1 MHPTRQ
7 EIKAWLKDS
16 HGGPHGQ
23 PRDRAWLGQQ
33 CGVAKRTVDNWLS
46 ATNQEIPAA
55 ALALIARLMADDR
68 GGLASAPAAASFPQS
83 APRQAPQSFSIEVDL
98 DTFRGYNRAAL
109 AHGLTI
115 EDWIIRTC
123 DDEVARMG
131 KDIIPIA
138 AGSASAGSARLQP
151 GRSKVA
157 ATRDPSARLEPGAPA
172 ASPTTTPPSNNPRD
186 TGHWLDLHG
195 GIAAGAPIA
204 ADLAPQPIR
213 VAKSYPDG
221 HYALKVFG
229 RSMEPRI
236 PDGSTIIVQP
246 FQGKGFPRKGTIVIY
261 NDGHGATLKEL
272 AYRKAKP
279 GEESANNFN
288 QVPLLKSLN
297 PAFKDVQ
304 TMEGGRIDGV
314 LVEVV

>member
-16 HGGPHGQ
+16 PASAGSG

-68 GGLASAPAAASFPQS
+68 ALPFPQL
-83 APRQAPQSFSIEVDL
+83 PTRPITQSPNQPFLIEVDL

-109 AHGLTI
+109 ARGLTI
-115 EDWIIRTC
+115 EEWIIRTC
-123 DDEVARMG
+123 DDEVAAM
-131 KDIIPIA
+131 DAVIPMA
-138 AGSASAGSARLQP
+138 A
-151 GRSKVA
+151 A
-157 ATRDPSARLEPGAPA
+157 ATTRL
-172 ASPTTTPPSNNPRD
+172 PSNKSAAARESAD
-186 TGHWLDLHG
+186 THWLDLHG

-213 VAKSYPDG
+213 VPRAYPDG
-221 HYALKVFG
+221 HYALRVYG
-229 RSMEPRI
+229 QSMAPRI
-236 PDGSTIIVQP
+236 PDGATIIVAP
-246 FQGKGFPRKGTIVIY
+246 FQGKGFPRKGSIVIY

-279 GEESANNFN
+279 GEEGNSFN
-288 QVPLLKSLN
+288 QVPILKSLN
-297 PAFKDVQ
+297 PAFKEVQ

>member
-7 EIKAWLKDS
+7 EIKAWLKNPA
-16 HGGPHGQ
+16 GGPSAA

-55 ALALIARLMADDR
+55 ALALIARLMADDQA
-68 GGLASAPAAASFPQS
+68 GASPLRSLP
-83 APRQAPQSFSIEVDL
+83 QAPNRPIPRSLNPPITQPFSIEVDL

-115 EDWIIRTC
+115 EEWIIRTC
-123 DDEVARMG
+123 DDEVARM
-131 KDIIPIA
+131 
-138 AGSASAGSARLQP
+138 
-151 GRSKVA
+151 
-157 ATRDPSARLEPGAPA
+157 EAPA
-172 ASPTTTPPSNNPRD
+172 TAPGIVPLAAARTTTPPSNKKRPAATAAAATRS
-186 TGHWLDLHG
+186 THWLDLHG
-195 GIAAGAPIA
+195 GIAAGAPISA
-204 ADLAPQPIR
+204 AVAPQPIQVPR
-213 VAKSYPDG
+213 AYPEG

-236 PDGSTIIVQP
+236 PDGATIIVAP
-246 FQGKGFPRKGTIVIY
+246 FQGKGLPRKGSIVIY

-279 GEESANNFN
+279 GEDMDNESANNFN
-288 QVPLLKSLN
+288 QIPILKSLN

-314 LVEVV
+314 MVEVV

>member
-7 EIKAWLKDS
+7 EIKAWLKNPAA
-16 HGGPHGQ
+16 GPAAVR
-23 PRDRAWLGQQ
+23 RDRAWLGQQ

-55 ALALIARLMADDR
+55 ALALITRLMADDQA
-68 GGLASAPAAASFPQS
+68 GIVAPPIRRISPISPTGPISPISQ
-83 APRQAPQSFSIEVDL
+83 PFSIEVDL

-115 EDWIIRTC
+115 EEWIIRTC

-131 KDIIPIA
+131 IETAAAEAGIIPLPA
-138 AGSASAGSARLQP
+138 AARTTTRTSNRSAGSGRSAGSAT
-151 GRSKVA
+151 A
-157 ATRDPSARLEPGAPA
+157 A
-172 ASPTTTPPSNNPRD
+172 
-186 TGHWLDLHG
+186 HWLDLHG
-195 GIAAGAPIA
+195 GIAAGAPIST
-204 ADLAPQPIR
+204 DLTPQPIQVPR
-213 VAKSYPDG
+213 AYPDG

-236 PDGSTIIVQP
+236 PDGATIIVAP
-246 FQGKGFPRKGTIVIY
+246 FQGKGLPRKGTLVIY

-279 GEESANNFN
+279 GEENDNESANNFN
-288 QVPLLKSLN
+288 QIPILKSLN
-297 PAFKDVQ
+297 PAFKDVR

>member
-1 MHPTRQ
+1 MQPTRQ

-16 HGGPHGQ
+16 PVG
-23 PRDRAWLGQQ
+23 PRDRAWLGRH

-68 GGLASAPAAASFPQS
+68 ALPSLPQS
-83 APRQAPQSFSIEVDL
+83 PNRPIAQSPNQPFLIEVDL

-109 AHGLTI
+109 ARGLTI
-115 EDWIIRTC
+115 EEWIIRTC
-123 DDEVARMG
+123 DDEVARMDG
-131 KDIIPIA
+131 PIVM
-138 AGSASAGSARLQP
+138 P
-151 GRSKVA
+151 M
-157 ATRDPSARLEPGAPA
+157 PMPA
-172 ASPTTTPPSNNPRD
+172 ARTTRPPSNKPAAPREAASAAA
-186 TGHWLDLHG
+186 HWLDLHG

-213 VAKSYPDG
+213 VPRAYPED
-221 HYALKVFG
+221 HYALRVYG
-229 RSMEPRI
+229 QSMAPRI
-236 PDGSTIIVQP
+236 PDGATIIVSP

-279 GEESANNFN
+279 GEEGNTFN
-288 QVPLLKSLN
+288 QVPILKSLN
-297 PAFKDVQ
+297 PAFKEVQ

>member
-16 HGGPHGQ
+16 PASAGSG
-23 PRDRAWLGQQ
+23 PRDRAWLGRE

-68 GGLASAPAAASFPQS
+68 AAPSLPQG
-83 APRQAPQSFSIEVDL
+83 PQRPISQSPSQPFLIEVDL

-109 AHGLTI
+109 ARGLTI

-123 DDEVARMG
+123 DDEVAAMDAVIPMAAITTTRLPSNKIG
-131 KDIIPIA
+131 K
-138 AGSASAGSARLQP
+138 GEHRT
-151 GRSKVA
+151 SKGTA
-157 ATRDPSARLEPGAPA
+157 EAPA
-172 ASPTTTPPSNNPRD
+172 A
-186 TGHWLDLHG
+186 HWLDLHG

-204 ADLAPQPIR
+204 ADLAPQPIAVPR
-213 VAKSYPDG
+213 AYPDG
-221 HYALKVFG
+221 HYALRVYG
-229 RSMEPRI
+229 QSMAPRI
-236 PDGSTIIVQP
+236 PDGATIIVAP
-246 FQGKGFPRKGTIVIY
+246 FQGKGSPRKGSIVIY

-279 GEESANNFN
+279 GEEGNSFN
-288 QVPLLKSLN
+288 QVPILKSLN
-297 PAFKDVQ
+297 PAFKEVQ

>member
-7 EIKAWLKDS
+7 EIKAWLKNS
-16 HGGPHGQ
+16 AGGPSAVA
-23 PRDRAWLGQQ
+23 RDRAWLGQQ

-55 ALALIARLMADDR
+55 ALALITRLMADDQA
-68 GGLASAPAAASFPQS
+68 GIVAPPTRWISPVSPTGPISPISQ
-83 APRQAPQSFSIEVDL
+83 PFSIEVDL

-115 EDWIIRTC
+115 EEWIIRTC

-131 KDIIPIA
+131 METAAAEAGIIPLPA
-138 AGSASAGSARLQP
+138 AARTTTRTSNRSAGSP
-151 GRSKVA
+151 A
-157 ATRDPSARLEPGAPA
+157 AT
-172 ASPTTTPPSNNPRD
+172 
-186 TGHWLDLHG
+186 HWLDLHG
-195 GIAAGAPIA
+195 GIAAGAPIST
-204 ADLAPQPIR
+204 DLAPQPIQVPR
-213 VAKSYPDG
+213 AYPDG

-229 RSMEPRI
+229 RSMEPKI
-236 PDGSTIIVQP
+236 PDGATIIVAP
-246 FQGKGFPRKGTIVIY
+246 FQGKGLPRKGSIVIY

-272 AYRKAKP
+272 AYRKPKP
-279 GEESANNFN
+279 GEDLDNESTNTFN
-288 QVPLLKSLN
+288 QIPILKSLN